1 MEQSAINSILVVQTM
16 GTLLLFLVFHHLHS
30 EVRQRYF
37 FNWQLVWGLF
47 TIHSLFQ
54 FMAQREPTF
63 WVFWGSKFALAL
75 VALCIY
81 VSTRWVRRDFAW
93 SKLDLFLLAAVLAW
107 SAFTARALSG
117 RLVWLHF
124 DVDLGIALL
133 LGFSAL
139 RFFFYGRE
147 FDSLPFR
154 LISWSLAGWAA
165 LLVLEHTPVTT
176 HWFLASYEEL
186 LLLVPPMLLAFAMIM
201 AFYEH
206 ERRRLREDMLGFSR
220 LHLDHQRLLDSMEIE
235 EPIAEM
241 LGRLLDAALIG
252 QGAIWINQKWRRVLP
267 SVQRGCSSEF
277 LVDLNET
284 GASDFLAERA
294 TACDGPWMKKK
305 LGVLLQENSAD
316 VRAVKLCRILGQNKY
331 PGITAA
337 SLCTPENNFGMVV
350 LPHRKRSGFSGTQLR
365 VLTAVIRQVSLAL
378 ENYVLMQQAIRRTQ
392 EYELLT
398 DIGQIVSARLDSDEV
413 LRTVHRELGRLFDTR
428 NFYIAFQEQDEIRF
442 ELEVVDGEL
451 LPKRSRRCTNGITE
465 YIIRNSEPL
474 LVRSDMEKTRMGLGL
489 VPTGRRS
496 KCFCGV
502 PIFMM
507 GRAVGVMA
515 TLNYEREFVYEERD
529 LDVLRTAAGQVAV
542 AVSNARLFAEEQR
555 RSRYLE
561 FLNSISRTA
570 ISSQE
575 PEAMM
580 AEIVGEV
587 EKHFHF
593 EHIGIGILDYAR
605 KEIEIKAEA
614 GTAEKYVGRRTPL
627 GVGILGR
634 VARNNEMALV
644 QKQGEGRLLGILP
657 DAKSV
662 LCIPIAY
669 GETLLGVLN
678 VESRRENA
686 LEQQEVLIMRTL
698 ADLLAT
704 ALHNAF
710 MFKDMQQQSI
720 TDALTGVKTRRF
732 FNEALQSE
740 WNRARRTKRPFSVVL
755 IDLDKFKSVNDSKGH
770 LEGDLVLARVGRILE
785 QKSRQSN
792 IVARY
797 GGDEFVI
804 LMPETGMEQAQ
815 VLCERLR
822 LWLATDIM
830 LNERQITGSFGV
842 ASFPAHGASSED
854 MLRVADMGMYTSKR
868 AGGNRVCTPLDFAGS
883 EILPPKNPISQYVES
898 FLQRENIGP
907 ESVEELA
914 DKMQQL
920 SYSILDSSAVEALRE
935 ALNTLNRAAE
945 SRDVSGAGHGAAVAH
960 YAEMIANEMVVS
972 EEEMADIIA
981 AARMHDLGKV
991 LVPETILGKTGK
1003 LTRDEFRQVQQHAVL
1018 GARLAELVPGGLRV
1032 ASFIR
1037 HHHERFDGAGYPDK
1051 IKGEKIPLGAR
1062 IIAAAEAYVQQTSE
1076 RAYAERKAPA
1086 QALAELEELSGAQFD
1101 PDVVRAFLRRMRSLK
1116 TVGVEA

>member
-16 GTLLLFLVFHHLHS
+16 GTLLLFLVFHHLYT
-30 EVRQRYF
+30 EVRHRYF
-37 FNWQLVWGLF
+37 FSWQLVWGLL

-54 FMAQREPTF
+54 FLAQSERTF
-63 WVFWGSKFALAL
+63 WVFWGAKVALAL
-75 VALCIY
+75 AALCVY
-81 VSTRWVRRDFAW
+81 VSTRWVHREFAW
-93 SKLDLFLLAAVLAW
+93 SKSDLLLLAAALAW
-107 SAFTARALSG
+107 SADSARALSG
-117 RLVWLHF
+117 GTSRLHI

-133 LGFSAL
+133 LVYCAL

-147 FDSLPFR
+147 FESLPFG
-154 LISWSLAGWAA
+154 LISSSLGGWAA
-165 LLVLEHTPVTT
+165 MLVLEHTPLVG
-176 HWFLASYEEL
+176 HWFFASYGEL
-186 LLLVPPMLLAFAMIM
+186 LLLVPPMLLAFAMM
-201 AFYEH
+201 TALYEQ
-206 ERRRLREDMLGFSR
+206 ERRRMREDLLDFSR
-220 LHLDHQRLLDSMEIE
+220 LRLDHQRLLDSMEIE

-241 LGRLLDAALIG
+241 LGRLLDATLSG
-252 QGAIWINQKWRRVLP
+252 QGAIWVSQKWRRVLP
-267 SVQRGCSSEF
+267 SVHRGCSADFVEEME
-277 LVDLNET
+277 ET
-284 GASDFLAERA
+284 GASEFLAERA
-294 TACDGPWMKKK
+294 KACDGPWMKRK

-316 VRAVKLCRILGQNKY
+316 ARAVKLCRILGQHKY

-337 SLCTPENNFGMVV
+337 SLCTPENNFGMVM
-350 LPHRKRSGFSGTQLR
+350 LPHRKRSGFSRTQLR
-365 VLTAVIRQVSLAL
+365 VMAAVIRQLGLAL

-428 NFYIAFQEQDEIRF
+428 NFYIAFQEEDEIRF

-451 LPKRSRRCTNGITE
+451 LPKRSRRSTNGITE
-465 YIIRNSEPL
+465 YIIRSGKPL
-474 LVRSDMEKTRMGLGL
+474 LVRSDMEKTRTRLGL
-489 VPTGRRS
+489 APTGRRS

-507 GRAVGVMA
+507 GKAAGVMA
-515 TLNYEREFVYEERD
+515 TLNYEREFAYEDRD

-561 FLNSISRTA
+561 LLNGISRTA

-580 AEIVGEV
+580 AEIVGEI

-593 EHIGIGILDYAR
+593 EHIGIGILDYGR

-614 GTAEKYVGRRTPL
+614 GTAEKYAGRRTPL

-678 VESRRENA
+678 VESRLENA
-686 LEQQEVLIMRTL
+686 FAQQEVLIMRTL

-720 TDALTGVKTRRF
+720 TDGLTGVKTRRF

-755 IDLDKFKSVNDSKGH
+755 IDLDKIKNVNDSKGH

-822 LWLATDIM
+822 LWLSTDIM

-842 ASFPAHGASSED
+842 ASFPVHGASSED
-854 MLRVADMGMYTSKR
+854 ILRVADMGMYTSKR

-883 EILPPKNPISQYVES
+883 EILPPKNPVSQYVES
-898 FLQRENIGP
+898 FLQRENLGP
-907 ESVEELA
+907 ESAEELLE
-914 DKMQQL
+914 KMQQL
-920 SYSILDSSAVEALRE
+920 SYTILDGSAVEALRE
-935 ALNTLNRAAE
+935 ALNILNRAAE
-945 SRDVSGAGHGAAVAH
+945 SRDVTGAGHGAAVAH
-960 YAEMIANEMVVS
+960 YAEMIANEMAVS
-972 EEEMADIIA
+972 EEEIADIIA
-981 AARMHDLGKV
+981 AARMHDVGKV
-991 LVPETILGKTGK
+991 LVPEPILNKTGK

-1032 ASFIR
+1032 ALFIR

-1051 IKGEKIPLGAR
+1051 FKGDKIPLGAR

-1076 RAYAERKAPA
+1076 RSYAERKGPA
-1086 QALAELEELSGAQFD
+1086 QALAELEELSGSQFD
-1101 PDVVRAFLRRMRSLK
+1101 PEVVRAFLRRMRTLK
-1116 TVGVEA
+1116 TVGAEA